1 MTSFRL
7 TSERLSDI
15 PFLTLAPEDAPAS
28 PPTVLVLH
36 GLGSF
41 KEKILPTLYA
51 FASQGFRAVAPDSRM
66 HGGRPGADGRDARLN
81 ADYLATMYE
90 MIVGTAQD
98 ISALLDYL
106 GVERAAVHGI
116 SLGGYITFAALVGE
130 TRLAV
135 ASVAMGSPD
144 WLGPLRALGVSLDL
158 PLLAPIVAANP
169 LDRAEATY
177 PPRPLLMLHGE
188 TDEVVSPA
196 GVRLLSERLAPLY
209 RDAPERL
216 QLITYPGLGHQY
228 TEDMARRSVAWT
240 QRFL

>member
-1 MTSFRL
+1 MGDVPYL
-7 TSERLSDI
+7 A
-15 PFLTLAPEDAPAS
+15 LAPDDLPDT

-36 GLGSF
+36 GLGSY

-51 FASQGFRAVAPDSRM
+51 FACQGFRAVAPDARL
-66 HGGRPGADGRDARLN
+66 HGGRPGAGARDARLN

-98 ISALLDYL
+98 VSALLDHL
-106 GVERAAVHGI
+106 NLNRAAIHGI
-116 SLGGYITFAALVGE
+116 SLGGYITFSALVGE
-130 TRLAV
+130 PRLAV

-144 WLGPLRALGVSLDL
+144 WLGPLRALGVDLSL
-158 PLLAPIVAANP
+158 PLLAPIAAQNP
-169 LDRAEATY
+169 LDRAAATY

-188 TDEVVSPA
+188 ADVVVSPE
-196 GVRLLSERLAPLY
+196 GVRLLSERLHPVY

-216 QLITYPGLGHQY
+216 QLVLYPDLGHQY
-228 TEDMARRSVAWT
+228 TEEMARRSIAWT